1 MKLDIVDRLP
11 DALQESAISQ
21 NIVKGQR
28 LFRRGDRANYL
39 YLIQQGRFQ
48 EVSYPEDGRM
58 AVLQILNTGDTLGE
72 TGLFNR
78 IYRSTAIAQI
88 DSQVIAYPVSV
99 LKEQLQRSPLVMETL
114 IEILSQKIYEF
125 QVRLEWRSI
134 SLADRR
140 VLEYLKHQLEK
151 ISQDREDAVSTLILS
166 TPLQEIA
173 AELGFVPGTLSRAL
187 AKLEADRTI
196 QREDNQITLLD
207 TDVA

>member
-1 MKLDIVDRLP
+1 MKLSLVERMP
-11 DALQESAISQ
+11 EALRESAITQ
-21 NIVKGQR
+21 NVARGQR
-28 LFRRGDRANYL
+28 LFRRGDRAGYL

-48 EVSYPEDGRM
+48 EVSYPEEGRM
-58 AVLQILNTGDTLGE
+58 AVLQILNAGSTLGE
-72 TGLFNR
+72 TGLFNQV
-78 IYRSTAIAQI
+78 YRSTAIAQI
-88 DSQVIAYPVSV
+88 NSQVIAYPLSV

-151 ISQDREDAVSTLILS
+151 VSQNRDTTTTLTLN

-187 AKLEADRTI
+187 AKLEAEQTI
-196 QREDNQITLLD
+196 QREDNRITLLD

>member
-11 DALQESAISQ
+11 NALQESAIAQ

-28 LFRRGDRANYL
+28 LFRRGDRADYL
-39 YLIQQGRFQ
+39 YLIRQGRFQ
-48 EVSYPEDGRM
+48 EISYPEDGRM
-58 AVLQILNTGDTLGE
+58 TVLQILNTGDTLGE
-72 TGLFNR
+72 TGLFNQV
-78 IYRSTAIAQI
+78 YRSTAIAQI
-88 DSQVIAYPVSV
+88 NSQAIAYPVSV
-99 LKEQLQRSPLVMETL
+99 LKEYLQRSPLVMETL

-151 ISQDREDAVSTLILS
+151 ISEDRDATTTLILN

-187 AKLEADRTI
+187 AKLEAERTI
-196 QREDNQITLLD
+196 QREDNRITLLN

>member
-11 DALQESAISQ
+11 DALQESAIAQ
-21 NIVKGQR
+21 NIKKGQR
-28 LFRRGDRANYL
+28 LFRRGDRADYL

-48 EVSYPEDGRM
+48 EISYPEEGKM
-58 AVLQILNTGDTLGE
+58 TVLQILNTGDTLGE
-72 TGLFNR
+72 TGLFNQ

-88 DSQVIAYPVSV
+88 NSQVIAYPVSV
-99 LKEQLQRSPLVMETL
+99 IKEYVMRSPLVMETL
-114 IEILSQKIYEF
+114 IEILSQKIHEF

-151 ISQDREDAVSTLILS
+151 ISEDRDAATLTLN

-187 AKLEADRTI
+187 SKLEADRAI
-196 QREDNQITLLD
+196 QREDNQITLLN